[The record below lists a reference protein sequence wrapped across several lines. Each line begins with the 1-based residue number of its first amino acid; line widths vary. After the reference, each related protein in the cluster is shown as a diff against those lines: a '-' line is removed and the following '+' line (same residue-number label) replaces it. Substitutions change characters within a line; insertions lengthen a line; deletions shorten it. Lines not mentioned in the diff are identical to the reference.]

1 MDGEDPVEIFNGRKK
16 RRVGEKEVKLTEDGG
31 SSTTSSSE
39 LRIAIEK
46 LYSERSSTTVIL
58 VPTSSFLSISNLL
71 LLLLDKIG
79 PTMAVLRSDIQTNVQ
94 RLEERYVMN
103 PSLYS
108 NLVEILKRE
117 REEGVAKRRNSCS
130 RAVVWL
136 NRSVEFGLDVMERL
150 MKDKGLSVEEAVEE
164 AYCSKLKPWHGWI
177 SSAAYKVALR
187 MIPNRIELTELVMGN
202 QRDYSMMEDEI
213 RVLGS
218 IVQPILDEINSQLR
232 ILKLA
237 KLRSK

>member
-1 MDGEDPVEIFNGRKK
+1 
-16 RRVGEKEVKLTEDGG
+16 
-31 SSTTSSSE
+31 
-39 LRIAIEK
+39 
-46 LYSERSSTTVIL
+46 
-58 VPTSSFLSISNLL
+58 
-71 LLLLDKIG
+71 
-79 PTMAVLRSDIQTNVQ
+79 MAVLRSDIQTNVQ

-177 SSAAYKVALR
+177 SSAAYKV
-187 MIPNRIELTELVMGN
+187 I
-202 QRDYSMMEDEI
+202 DFCCC
-213 RVLGS
+213 
-218 IVQPILDEINSQLR
+218 
-232 ILKLA
+232 
-237 KLRSK
+237 